1 MPVANAVPAN
11 RKTHTRPV
19 MDVACRE
26 FKNKARPVGSALTRF
41 DDLTTAGVQ
50 LLAAHRS
57 IRNGDRMPKPN
68 AGKRLKNNL
77 HERFTEP
84 RRDAVR
90 LPNERF

>member
-1 MPVANAVPAN
+1 MLPAARLQTKHVRLAANGPA
-11 RKTHTRPV
+11 
-19 MDVACRE
+19 
-26 FKNKARPVGSALTRF
+26 
-41 DDLTTAGVQ
+41 LTTAGVQ

-57 IRNGDRMPKPN
+57 IRNGDRMPKLN

-77 HERFTEP
+77 HEQFTEP